1 MIYFK
6 KCIYKIMEPFWIV
19 YINYI
24 LKKEKFEDRLNKKM
38 VDIILGIEP
47 QDKNSFTQ

>member
-1 MIYFK
+1 MINKLFLLVTK
-6 KCIYKIMEPFWIV
+6 PFWIV